1 MVVVIARVRCLG
13 ANAFGAGLGVASEG
27 ARRAGGHAGGATVAD
42 KVAFVEELHE
52 GVFSVAGDRA
62 GVADAGGCERFVRGR
77 RGRVTGQAGEEAL
90 AEGPEGLRAG
100 VEGLFKVRT
109 VLREQGRLGAM
120 GMLTYGIT
128 SRASASSRIWLS
140 MNLGVDVSYR

>member
-13 ANAFGAGLGVASEG
+13 ADAFGAGLGVASEG

-62 GVADAGGCERFVRGR
+62 GIADAGGCERFVRGR

-100 VEGLFKVRT
+100 VEGLLKLGLCFVNRDALGRWGCSHMAS
-109 VLREQGRLGAM
+109 LRAHRLPA
-120 GMLTYGIT
+120 
-128 SRASASSRIWLS
+128 ASGSQ
-140 MNLGVDVSYR
+140 